1 MAITGQERW
10 DKAFSSD
17 HAKPEQIRAIYTLA
31 SELYWHLYGNRC
43 FGNTGSEYGW
53 LSWLYRVYGNPRPR
67 CVLEIG
73 SGNGDL
79 LLDLRR
85 MNLADQYVGMDVS
98 AVAVQVSQQKA
109 TEAGFSNLRFEVG
122 DLNKL
127 ELAPQCYDMI
137 LAQMCIHHI
146 ENLEHLFAQVARA
159 LTPNGLFA
167 INDYVGP
174 SRWQFTRTQILLAN
188 ALLYCLPD
196 RLKVS
201 HPEGNIKGQLK
212 RPTIHEMLAMDA
224 SEAVRSEEILRVF
237 KQYFSVERQ
246 IDYGGSVS
254 ILVLDTIIS
263 NFKVEDRTS
272 VRWLKSVF
280 WIDHWARRLRLV
292 PRVNLVIA
300 GRPHK
305 NVGNT
310 SSLARS
316 AVTNSN

>member
-1 MAITGQERW
+1 MATSGQERW

-67 CVLEIG
+67 CVLELG

-98 AVAVQVSQQKA
+98 AAAVQVSQQKA

-127 ELAPQCYDMI
+127 VLAPQSYDLI

-174 SRWQFTRTQILLAN
+174 SRWQFIRPQILL
-188 ALLYCLPD
+188 
-196 RLKVS
+196 
-201 HPEGNIKGQLK
+201 Q
-212 RPTIHEMLAMDA
+212 MLSFTA
-224 SEAVRSEEILRVF
+224 
-237 KQYFSVERQ
+237 YQ
-246 IDYGGSVS
+246 ID
-254 ILVLDTIIS
+254 
-263 NFKVEDRTS
+263 
-272 VRWLKSVF
+272 
-280 WIDHWARRLRLV
+280 
-292 PRVNLVIA
+292 
-300 GRPHK
+300 
-305 NVGNT
+305 
-310 SSLARS
+310 
-316 AVTNSN
+316 